1 MPNRSRVV
9 ASARCHQLGS
19 FGVALLTLLVIGDH
33 LAAQP
38 TPQPPGRGRGAMPRR
53 LADRA
58 DSPERRFEQRLD
70 SIVMQRLALSEEQRV
85 RVREVASRTEK
96 SRRQLRLEEID
107 VRLAMRRE
115 MLAGDKA
122 DEARVAQLLDAI
134 PQLERRRVDL
144 LDQEQRELATVL
156 SPIQRA
162 RYFALQDELRRG
174 LQELQRRRLGA
185 RDDREPPGSPAA
197 RRDGRRPPP

>member
-1 MPNRSRVV
+1 MPNRKRVV
-9 ASARCHQLGS
+9 AGAHGHALRSV
-19 FGVALLTLLVIGDH
+19 GVALLTLLVIGDH

-53 LADRA
+53 PVDRT

-70 SIVMQRLALSEEQRV
+70 SIVMRRLALSEEQRV

-96 SRRQLRLEEID
+96 SRRQLRLEEIE

-185 RDDREPPGSPAA
+185 PDDREPPGAPGA
-197 RRDGRRPPP
+197 RREGRRPPP